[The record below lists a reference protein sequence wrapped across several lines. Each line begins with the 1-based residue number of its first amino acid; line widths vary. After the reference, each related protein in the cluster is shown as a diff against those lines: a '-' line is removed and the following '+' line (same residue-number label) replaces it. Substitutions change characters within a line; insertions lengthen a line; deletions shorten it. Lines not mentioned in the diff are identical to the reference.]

1 MGISGGVDSS
11 VSAILL
17 QEQGYD
23 VIGIT
28 MELQEEKEQIKD
40 AKKVCEQL
48 KIPHYVVDYKKEF
61 EKYVIKDFCK
71 NYANCKTPNPCIECN
86 KYFKFG
92 AMWEMAKKLGA
103 DFIATGHYAKTE
115 YSSKYKQLVLK
126 KSDSVFK
133 DQSYMLW
140 SIKKDI
146 IPKIIFP
153 LGKYTSKEKIRKIAQ
168 EYNLLIADKPD
179 SQDIC
184 FIPNGDYKTFLERY
198 ANFKN
203 KRGNIVTRN
212 GNVLGVHNGLYKYTI
227 GQRKGLGVSYEVPL
241 YVIDFNE
248 EKNELI
254 VGEENELYKNEIEV
268 TDLNWLIENEPE
280 DLTKIFVKTRYKA
293 NFAMATI
300 NKMENNKLKVIFDEP
315 QKALT
320 PGQSAVFY
328 DGEIVL
334 GGGKIMNGKIL

>member
-212 GNVLGVHNGLYKYTI
+212 GNVLGLHNGLYKYTI

-300 NKMENNKLKVIFDEP
+300 KKMENNKLKVIFDEP